1 MSQLP
6 LALLGRIDGPS
17 VVPNSAVRSVETYRD
32 AVRSSW
38 VHRRSQGMT
47 KATLAELAGM
57 YPSHVTD
64 YLCDTDTDSKGRE
77 RRDMPAKYIRDF
89 EAITGNT
96 FVSQFIAHQ
105 SKLTILETMLMQ
117 AAA

>member
-1 MSQLP
+1 M
-6 LALLGRIDGPS
+6 
-17 VVPNSAVRSVETYRD
+17 
-32 AVRSSW
+32 
-38 VHRRSQGMT
+38 
-47 KATLAELAGM
+47 AELAGM

-64 YLCDTDTDSKGRE
+64 YLCDTDTDRKGRE